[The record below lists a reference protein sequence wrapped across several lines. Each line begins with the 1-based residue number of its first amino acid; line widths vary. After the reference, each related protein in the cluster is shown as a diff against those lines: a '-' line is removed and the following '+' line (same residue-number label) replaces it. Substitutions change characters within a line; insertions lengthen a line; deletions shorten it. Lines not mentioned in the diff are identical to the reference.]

1 MSKVLRISKLFVFGL
16 IILTL
21 LLMNGSRFSMGDGKV
36 YLYVHNK
43 LYKGEIQQIGNRL
56 YADLEALLK
65 LLKVKYLKEG
75 SNYFISSEDEVA
87 TVSRPIALVY
97 VNGQPFKSAFIKG
110 NKVMVDVKALA
121 EALGFRFFYNPDT
134 GIADVIKLRK
144 IAYTKGKAKGSM
156 EETHAGRSSEETV
169 SEASKGK
176 GTSEEKEESSSTAGK
191 PTKKLTAEEKEKA
204 KQEMKVP
211 ADAVKVVKLDRYYD
225 FNSKQLSLKV
235 VVANTWKKPV
245 KNVVVTLRIV
255 DGRGKDI
262 LKKVYSFGT
271 LKPGQKK
278 EISYFW
284 INYTGVYNPGVKVDI
299 DFKGKKKAKK

>member
-21 LLMNGSRFSMGDGKV
+21 LLMNGSRFSMGDAKV

-75 SNYFISSEDEVA
+75 SNYFISSEGEVS
-87 TVSRPIALVY
+87 TVSRPTALVY

-110 NKVMVDVKALA
+110 SKVMVDVKALA

-134 GIADVIKLRK
+134 GIADVVKLRK
-144 IAYTKGKAKGSM
+144 ITYTKGKAKGSM
-156 EETHAGRSSEETV
+156 EETKAEKSSGETV
-169 SEASKGK
+169 SEASEGK
-176 GTSEEKEESSSTAGK
+176 GTSEEKGESSNTTGK
-191 PTKKLTAEEKEKA
+191 TKKLTAEEKEKA

-211 ADAVKVVKLDRYYD
+211 ADAVKVIKLDRYYD

-284 INYTGVYNPGVKVDI
+284 INYTGVYNPAVKVDI